1 MNTVVINS
9 KNIKTSYPH
18 GLLLNLTEK
27 IDLRRDEKTVALP
40 SLGIYYTW
48 KNIESLYYYKNNKFN
63 QMVHIL

>member
-40 SLGIYYTW
+40 SLGIYYT
-48 KNIESLYYYKNNKFN
+48 
-63 QMVHIL
+63 